1 MSLDCG
7 VVSMKIVKNK
17 PEFENLFDENISD
30 FEEEFLKKHKQ
41 SSEKSSFL
49 KNIFF
54 LCKGHYKDIA
64 IIVIFC
70 TLQLSVLLFLP
81 IATANIIN
89 AIVDNTVNKL
99 NIIITNASVAIF
111 LLIINYP
118 LQMTYQKRLVIVA
131 RSIEAK
137 LRGSII
143 RKLQHLNIAFSKKMP
158 SGKIQSKIM
167 RDAESVAG
175 TIRYVIRH
183 GTHIVVNLTTI
194 FVVILVKGCWQLLVF
209 FAFCIPVLFFISKL
223 RRAIREK
230 NRAYRVEMEKTTSKV
245 VDMVDLIPVTKA
257 HSVENFEIKRMSKLM
272 SDTSKAGFEIDY
284 ANSRFNTS
292 VWLIIQCLNV
302 GCLLFVVYM
311 AFNGIIK
318 IGDITLYQS
327 YFSRLLDSVNTVLNF
342 LPTIIAGAEA
352 INSIAEILKSDQI
365 EENYSKKVL
374 TKLDG
379 DFEFDNVEFCY
390 EKEDKKILNG
400 LSIKVNAGETIALV
414 GESGA
419 GKSTAIN
426 LVTGFYFANSGVLRV
441 DGVDIKDIELH
452 SYRSHLAVVPQNSIL
467 FSGTVRDNITYGSSE
482 ISEEFLQKIIDLAC
496 LRDVIDNLPN
506 GLDTFV
512 GERGYNL
519 SGGQRQRVS
528 IARAL
533 IRNPRVIIFDEATSA
548 LDTVS
553 EKHIQT
559 AIDNLSKDK
568 TTFIVAHRLSTIKN
582 ADKIAVIDKG
592 KCVEFGTYDE
602 LVEKKGAF
610 YKFRQL
616 QI

>member
-1 MSLDCG
+1 
-7 VVSMKIVKNK
+7 MKTVKNK
-17 PEFENLFDENISD
+17 PKFENLLDENISD
-30 FEEEFLKKHKQ
+30 FEEEFLRKHKQ
-41 SSEKSSFL
+41 SSEKSSFF

-89 AIVDNTVNKL
+89 AIVDNTADKL
-99 NIIITNASVAIF
+99 NIIITNASIAIF

-118 LQMTYQKRLVIVA
+118 LQMTYQKRLVIVT

-194 FVVILVKGCWQLLVF
+194 IVVILVKGCWQLLVF
-209 FAFCIPVLFFISKL
+209 FALCIPVLFFISKL

-365 EENYSKKVL
+365 EENSSKKAL

-379 DFEFDNVEFCY
+379 DFEFDNVEFSY
-390 EKEDKKILNG
+390 EEEGKKILNG

-426 LVTGFYFANSGVLRV
+426 LVTGFYFADSGALMI
-441 DGVDIKDIELH
+441 DGQDIKDIDLR
-452 SYRSHLAVVPQNSIL
+452 SYRKHLAVVPQNSIL
-467 FSGTVRDNITYGSSE
+467 FSGTVRENITYGSPK
-482 ISEEFLQKIIDLAC
+482 ISEEFLDEIIELSC

-506 GLDTFV
+506 GLETFV
-512 GERGYNL
+512 GEHGYNL
-519 SGGQRQRVS
+519 SGGQRQRIS

-533 IRNPRVIIFDEATSA
+533 IRNPRVIIFDEATSS

-559 AIDNLSKDK
+559 AIENLSKDR

-582 ADKIAVIDKG
+582 ADKIAVIEKG
-592 KCVEFGTYDE
+592 RCIEFGTYDE
-602 LVEKKGAF
+602 LVAKKGAF
-610 YKFRQL
+610 YKFREL

>member
-1 MSLDCG
+1 
-7 VVSMKIVKNK
+7 MKTVKNK
-17 PEFENLFDENISD
+17 PEFKNLFDENISD

-41 SSEKSSFL
+41 STQKGSFF

-64 IIVIFC
+64 IVVIFC

-89 AIVDNTVNKL
+89 AIVDNTANKL
-99 NIIITNASVAIF
+99 NIILTNTAIAVF

-194 FVVILVKGCWQLLVF
+194 IVVILVKGCWQLLVF
-209 FAFCIPVLFFISKL
+209 FALCIPVLFFISKL

-230 NRAYRVEMEKTTSKV
+230 NRAYRIEMEKTTSKV

-257 HSVENFEIKRMSKLM
+257 HSVEKFEIERMSKLM

-311 AFNGIIK
+311 AFNGAIK

-365 EENYSKKVL
+365 EENNSKKVL
-374 TKLDG
+374 TKLNG
-379 DFEFDNVEFCY
+379 DFEFKNVEFSY
-390 EKEDKKILNG
+390 EKEGKKILNG

-426 LVTGFYFANSGVLRV
+426 LVTGFYFANSGALMI
-441 DGVDIKDIELH
+441 DGQDIKDIDLR
-452 SYRSHLAVVPQNSIL
+452 SYRKHLAVVPQNSIL
-467 FSGTVRDNITYGSSE
+467 FSGTVRENITYGSPK
-482 ISEEFLQKIIDLAC
+482 ISEEFLQEIIELSC
-496 LRDVIDNLPN
+496 LRDVVDNLPN
-506 GLDTFV
+506 GLETFV
-512 GERGYNL
+512 GEHGYNL
-519 SGGQRQRVS
+519 SGGQRQRIS

-533 IRNPRVIIFDEATSA
+533 IRNPRVIIFDEATSS

-553 EKHIQT
+553 EKHIQM
-559 AIDNLSKDK
+559 AIENLSKNR

-582 ADKIAVIDKG
+582 ADKIAVIEKG
-592 KCVEFGTYDE
+592 RCIEFGTYDE
-602 LVEKKGAF
+602 LVAKKGAF